1 MPINRALAVAAMF
14 LVGVLTPAVS
24 RAVTTAN
31 AIPGG
36 FLNTQQDKII
46 DSQGREVRLIGL
58 NWFGLE
64 TPDLA
69 PHGLWARSY
78 RDMLDQIASLGF
90 NTIRLPFSSAVLTAT
105 APNAS
110 VIKYR
115 LNPDLEGKTPLQIMD
130 AVIAYAGTVKLR
142 VILDNHNLVPEFSG
156 RGDGDWYNASRPESK
171 WIADW
176 QTLAK
181 RYLNNTTVIG
191 ADLYNEPDGTWG
203 TGNADDWARAAKA
216 AGDAIHQINKR
227 WLIIVEGIRNYN
239 TNYYWWG
246 GELEGVA
253 KYPVQLAR
261 ANKLVYSA
269 HDYPPSIYPQPWFA
283 DSSYP
288 ANLAAVWEKNW
299 GFIETNKIAPVLLG
313 EFGSRLDTNADR
325 QWATE
330 MQAYLVTH
338 KVDWTWWSWNG
349 NGEPRG
355 LLLPDWQTPD
365 PTMLQY
371 LSDLATRSRP

>member
-1 MPINRALAVAAMF
+1 MPIIRALAIAAIF
-14 LVGVLTPAVS
+14 LTSVLASTAGQ
-24 RAVTTAN
+24 AVTTAN

-36 FLNTQQDKII
+36 FVNTQQNKIV

-105 APNAS
+105 SPNTS

-115 LNPDLEGKTPLQIMD
+115 LNPDLEGKTPLEIMD
-130 AVIAYAGTVKLR
+130 AVIAYAGSVKLR
-142 VILDNHNLVPEFSG
+142 VILDNHNIVPEYSG
-156 RGDGDWYNASRPESK
+156 RGDGRWYNNSRTESK

-176 QTLAK
+176 KVLAK

-203 TGNADDWARAAKA
+203 TGGTSDWARAAKA
-216 AGDAIHQINKR
+216 AGDAIHQINNN
-227 WLIIVEGIRNYN
+227 WLIIVEGLRNYN

-246 GELEGVA
+246 GQLEGVA
-253 KYPVQLAR
+253 NYPVQLAR

-269 HDYPPSIYPQPWFA
+269 HDYPPSINPQPWFI
-283 DSSYP
+283 DTNYP
-288 ANLAAVWEKNW
+288 TNLPAVWEKNW
-299 GFIETNKIAPVLLG
+299 GFIETNRIAPVLLG
-313 EFGSRLDTNADR
+313 EFGSRLATDADR
-325 QWATE
+325 QWAAQ
-330 MQAYLVTH
+330 MQAYLVAR

-355 LLLPDWQTPD
+355 LLLPDWQALDTA
-365 PTMLQY
+365 MLKY
-371 LSDLATRSRP
+371 LTDLMTSSRP